1 MLLMA
6 MIVLIFWFWFC
17 TDYITTVLIKWSQS
31 INENHNLSCQGETK
45 AKDVF
50 FQLVIAIF
58 IKIRNRLYIEH

>member
-6 MIVLIFWFWFC
+6 MIVLTFWFWFC

-50 FQLVIAIF
+50 FNHRHIYENTQSIV
-58 IKIRNRLYIEH
+58 REH